1 MRLSWSLAA
10 CDLSIRGLIRE
21 LIEFEAGSSS
31 ELSSGSDCPE
41 CSPRSSESLVASVSV
56 FDVMFVTRVEADS
69 VLVLIVASEL
79 EAVEV
84 PITTT
89 WEEEKSEEKK
99 EKKKLKQKLNKIISL
114 IPTIG
119 TVGPLGRALRPLLK

>member
-21 LIEFEAGSSS
+21 LIELEAGSSS
-31 ELSSGSDCPE
+31 ELNSGSDCPE
-41 CSPRSSESLVASVSV
+41 CSPRSSESFVASVSV
-56 FDVMFVTRVEADS
+56 FDVIFVTRVEADS

-79 EAVEV
+79 DAVEV

-89 WEEEKSEEKK
+89 WW
-99 EKKKLKQKLNKIISL
+99 NK
-114 IPTIG
+114 
-119 TVGPLGRALRPLLK
+119 R